1 MFLLPRIFAGSCGGK
16 FDKGDAM
23 FRDGAGFSLIE
34 VMFVVAI
41 IGILGALVYPS
52 YSDYTKRA
60 YRSEIVG
67 MLSEQVQALERFYT
81 KNGLYSAAPTVA
93 AGSRYYRITAD
104 LEDQAFVLTAKR
116 LAGSVMADDHCGDF
130 SLSHTG
136 LTAMIDAAPDL
147 KTEQCWGR

>member
-1 MFLLPRIFAGSCGGK
+1 
-16 FDKGDAM
+16 M
-23 FRDGAGFSLIE
+23 FRLGAGFSLIE
-34 VMFVVAI
+34 LMFVVAI
-41 IGILGALVYPS
+41 IGILGALIYPS

-67 MLSEQVQALERFYT
+67 LLSEQAQALERFYT
-81 KNGLYSAAPTVA
+81 KNGLYSAAPTVN

-104 LEDQAFVLTAKR
+104 LEDQTFVLTARR
-116 LAGSVMADDHCGDF
+116 LADSVMADDRCGDL

-136 LTAMIDAAPDL
+136 LATLIDAAPDL